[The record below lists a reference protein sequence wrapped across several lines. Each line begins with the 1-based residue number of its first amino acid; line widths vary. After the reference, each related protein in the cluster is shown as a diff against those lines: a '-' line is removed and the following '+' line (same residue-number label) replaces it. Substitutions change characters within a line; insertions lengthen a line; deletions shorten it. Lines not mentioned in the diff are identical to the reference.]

1 MQKISYL
8 QHNSFGKVVDDD
20 IEDLGEMGRT
30 LLLLIG
36 RVWALND
43 AMGYTASNRK
53 ILDVAHCIVSSD
65 DSKSENM

>member
-1 MQKISYL
+1 M
-8 QHNSFGKVVDDD
+8 DDD

-53 ILDVAHCIVSSD
+53 ILDVAHCLVSSD